1 MGVADIQRLTG
12 LRSGGMPMA
21 GGGGTTGMSEYEKQ
35 SVQSLKDI
43 AKNTK
48 QTAENL

>member
-1 MGVADIQRLTG
+1 
-12 LRSGGMPMA
+12 MA
-21 GGGGTTGMSEYEKQ
+21 GGGGTTSMSAYEKQ